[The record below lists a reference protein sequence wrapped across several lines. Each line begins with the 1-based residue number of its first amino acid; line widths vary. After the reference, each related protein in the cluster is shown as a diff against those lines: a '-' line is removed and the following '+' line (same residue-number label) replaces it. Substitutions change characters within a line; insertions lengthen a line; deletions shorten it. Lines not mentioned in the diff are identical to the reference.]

1 MNYLV
6 IALAVVVIV
15 LLYVL
20 WKYFLTSSTV
30 LLTEARLSSPPAAIT
45 DIPSPTNT
53 TYTYGIWL
61 YVNSWNKLSSKTVFS
76 RSQNI
81 EVFFPIDDRPE
92 LYVSVML
99 DDNNWQDIPIT
110 YNFPIQKWVQILVS
124 VDGGNY
130 VDCYL
135 DGKLVKSV
143 QLFSFARTPPDG
155 GASGVPILVGTSAD
169 YPSNSITMDASI
181 ANFYRWPSAINP
193 QIAWQSYL
201 DSKPSTLM
209 GLGNLSMKL
218 SVTRNNQD
226 IVSIK

>member
-1 MNYLV
+1 MNYLI
-6 IALAVVVIV
+6 IALGVIV
-15 LLYVL
+15 ILLLYVL
-20 WKYFLTSSTV
+20 WKYFLTTSTV
-30 LLTEARLSSPPAAIT
+30 MLTEASLTSPPAAIY
-45 DIPSPTNT
+45 DIPGPTET

-61 YVNSWNKLSSKTVFS
+61 YINSWNKLSSKTVFS
-76 RSQNI
+76 RSNNI
-81 EVFFPIDDRPE
+81 EVFFPTDDRPE
-92 LYVSVML
+92 LYVSIRL
-99 DDNNWQDIPIT
+99 DDDTWQDVPIT

-155 GASGVPILVGTSAD
+155 SITGTPILVGTSAD
-169 YPSNSITMDASI
+169 YQTNSITMDASI
-181 ANFYRWPSAINP
+181 ANFYRWTSAINP

-218 SVTRNNQD
+218 SVSRNNQD